1 MTWPEMKEA
10 SSLHR
15 KATRLAMSR
24 GTPAR
29 RTGISLARSSFHSS
43 GSRPR
48 RIAVARVISVSIKP
62 GAMAL
67 AGDTVAA
74 ELDRQ
79 GAGHALQPGFRGRI
93 IGLAAISQR
102 R

>member
-1 MTWPEMKEA
+1 MTWPEINDA

-15 KATRLAMSR
+15 KAIRLAMSR

-29 RTGISLARSSFHSS
+29 RTGISRARSSFHSS

-48 RIAVARVISVSIKP
+48 RIATARVISVSMKP
-62 GAMAL
+62 G
-67 AGDTVAA
+67 GDRVDRDAVAA

-79 GAGHALQPGFRGRI
+79 GTRHALQPGLGGRVV
-93 IGLAAISQR
+93 GLAAVAER
-102 R
+102 G